1 MKKTLFLAQVTALT
15 LLPLSCTKYDAY
27 DAPFTQPP
35 TPPAAGTTAYTF
47 TIFTSGYKVYLSE
60 HNFIDDR
67 IYTTIINKAEKD
79 VAYSY
84 AAQNRTKKIK
94 VQLIKGDS
102 HDWVQQVYYLNEGE
116 NIDIEISPNTLV
128 GPNQP

>member
-1 MKKTLFLAQVTALT
+1 MKKTLFLALVTALT

-27 DAPFTQPP
+27 DA
-35 TPPAAGTTAYTF
+35 PAAGTTAYTF